1 MKILIDVNVVLDVI
15 LERKPWV
22 ADSAALLDAAERRK
36 ISGYV
41 AGHTITTAYYIVAK
55 ASGALRAATAMTDLL
70 RIVKIVP
77 IEKADFAQALVLGMT
92 DFEDSVQ
99 AAAAAKIG
107 ADYVATRNG
116 KDFKHSPVKPRL
128 PAELI
133 AMLAV

>member
-1 MKILIDVNVVLDVI
+1 M
-15 LERKPWV
+15 
-22 ADSAALLDAAERRK
+22 
-36 ISGYV
+36 
-41 AGHTITTAYYIVAK
+41 
-55 ASGALRAATAMTDLL
+55 L

-116 KDFKHSPVKPRL
+116 KDFKRSPVKPRL